1 MLSPPQG
8 DSWSQ
13 QITDN
18 CQLSTEQAFCL
29 LLYEPLANEILP
41 QHTSAGFSDQLL
53 LEMEKS
59 IPSKELFFLT
69 SSGKAQT
76 NKREQKTPPA
86 SIKSHNGTNQCIS
99 HKTSRRLTPLFQG
112 NKKACIS
119 LSLLIHIFSPP
130 RRTANHISAFTYTD
144 NAQNKTWQGQKG
156 RPIKWVRKGDP
167 EVHQDLYRKI
177 INRLTL

>member
-1 MLSPPQG
+1 MKSSPNTPQ
-8 DSWSQ
+8 Q
-13 QITDN
+13 V
-18 CQLSTEQAFCL
+18 F
-29 LLYEPLANEILP
+29 
-41 QHTSAGFSDQLL
+41 HTSCCWKWRS
-53 LEMEKS
+53 
-59 IPSKELFFLT
+59 LFPARNSSFLPVLAK
-69 SSGKAQT
+69 GQNP
-76 NKREQKTPPA
+76 NKQKGTKKTP
-86 SIKSHNGTNQCIS
+86 SFHQSHNGTNQCIS

-130 RRTANHISAFTYTD
+130 RQIANHISAFTYTD

-177 INRLTL
+177 INRLTV